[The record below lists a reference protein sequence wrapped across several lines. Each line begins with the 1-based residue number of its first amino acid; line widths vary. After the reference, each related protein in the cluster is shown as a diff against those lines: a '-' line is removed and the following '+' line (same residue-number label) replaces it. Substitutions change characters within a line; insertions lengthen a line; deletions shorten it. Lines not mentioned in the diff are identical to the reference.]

1 MTIKTTLA
9 TRYWLKTVIMAV
21 VCLGLGAWGA
31 WDYFVSIPQR
41 QAAFLQGEVC
51 RSVKAGLEAPP
62 GGENRRRAV
71 EDVSNAIETA
81 EVDGSGDEILLSKKW
96 IETLELFREGL
107 SGRDRATVAEA
118 MAVATRGV
126 DFLGDVTP
134 PSKFDRPVQ
143 IAFILCFPFGIYYF
157 WVLYAMSAKAGR
169 YSLDD
174 DGTLH
179 APEGSFGKDAVV
191 DIDMG
196 RWSAPTGNARST
208 WRATVVVDGGAKIVL
223 DDYIFKNM
231 CLIIGNIAHR
241 LYPDQWTP
249 DAKRV
254 ESSDSGDN

>member
-21 VCLGLGAWGA
+21 VCLGLGVWGA
-31 WDYFVSIPQR
+31 WDYFVSIPQQ
-41 QAAFLQGEVC
+41 QAAFLQSQLC

-62 GGENRRRAV
+62 GGENRRQAV
-71 EDVSNAIETA
+71 ADVALAIEAA
-81 EVDGSGDEILLSKKW
+81 EVDGSGEEVLLSKRW

-107 SGRDRATVAEA
+107 SGHDRATVAEA

-126 DFLGDVTP
+126 DLLGDVTP

-143 IAFILCFPFGIYYF
+143 IAFMLCFPFGIYYF
-157 WVLYAMSAKAGR
+157 WVLYAMSVKAGK
-169 YSLDD
+169 YALDD

-179 APEGSFGKDAVV
+179 APEGSFGRDSVV

-208 WRATVVVDGGAKIVL
+208 WRAIVAVDGGVKIVL

-231 CLIIGNIAHR
+231 HLIIGSIAHR
-241 LYPDQWTP
+241 MYPDEWTLE
-249 DAKRV
+249 AKRI
-254 ESSDSGDN
+254 ESSDAGDT